1 MRELN
6 LNAMAQFEA
15 VARLGSVTQ
24 AAAELGVSPSA
35 VSQQIR
41 GLEQQLGVKLF
52 VRQNRSVALT
62 IDGERL
68 YQTATQAFGS
78 IREVRNA
85 IIRQRES
92 HKLNIRVSPSFGER
106 WLAPRLADFSN
117 RHPEW
122 DLRIDATPNFTEFE
136 TEAVDLDLR
145 YGEGEWP
152 GVYTHCVQHDLIL
165 PMCSPAY
172 LAHLQD
178 LSGDPR
184 QQLRH
189 ARLIDSVK
197 AYFRWDYWLPR
208 HGVSGAQLAYP
219 FRVDRS
225 SMAIRMARDGA
236 GVILDST
243 TLAMEELEAGTLVP
257 LSPSFEAIEFPAYWL
272 VCPARH
278 MNRRAVRL
286 FAEWVAE
293 QTKAHTIKAR
303 ARIESLGIP
312 SRLER
317 KAQFTGDQ

>member
-1 MRELN
+1 MRDLN

-15 VARLGSVTQ
+15 VARLGGVSK
-24 AAAELGVSPSA
+24 AAEELGVSPSA

-68 YQTATQAFGS
+68 YQTANQAFGS
-78 IREVRNA
+78 LREVRSA

-92 HKLNIRVSPSFGER
+92 YNLTMRVSPSFGER
-106 WLAPRLADFSN
+106 WLSSRIAGFSDL
-117 RHPEW
+117 HPEW
-122 DLRIDATPNFTEFE
+122 DIRVDATPNFTEFE

-145 YGEGEWP
+145 YGEGAWP
-152 GVYTHCVQHDLIL
+152 GLYAECVQHDLIL

-172 LAHLQD
+172 RDRLQA
-178 LSGDPR
+178 LSDNP
-184 QQLRH
+184 QEQLRH

-208 HGVSGAQLAYP
+208 HGIAGARQTYP

-225 SMAIRMARDGA
+225 SMAIRMARGGA

-243 TLAMEELEAGTLVP
+243 TLAMEELKAGTLVP
-257 LSPSFEAIEFPAYWL
+257 VSDTFEAIEFPAYWL

-286 FAEWVAE
+286 FSEWVGE
-293 QTKAHTIKAR
+293 QTRAHTQEAR
-303 ARIESLGIP
+303 ALIEGFGIR

-317 KAQFTGDQ
+317 KAQFTVDQ